1 MDFRTD
7 LALERHELIKDY
19 TPKGVKSKQYKKDD
33 IQFTKISVTDDEGAQ
48 KLKKPIGTYITAE
61 LPSLILNS
69 PVEENTITAIAD
81 ELRQL
86 IPSDGTIMIVGLGN
100 SDITPDA
107 IGPESASLV
116 LATRHISKEIIKS
129 TGLGSLRPTA
139 VFAPGVLGK
148 TGVETAESIKG
159 IAEVVNP
166 SAVIVIDALA
176 ARRVSRLG
184 CTIQISDTGISPG
197 SGVGNR
203 RNAINK
209 DSIGV
214 PVISIGIPTVVDVQ
228 TLVSD
233 LTSDKKEIQNQ
244 EHAEMIITPR
254 EIDLVVERAAKIIG
268 FSINKALQPHLSI
281 DEITMLAGG

>member
-214 PVISIGIPTVVDVQ
+214 PVISVGIPTVVDVQ